1 MACSP
6 GLHPYASRLQP
17 DCSLRTGGTSSC
29 SPVCRRF
36 GILTH
41 HLAPIEEALRG
52 AGLELEWSGAVH
64 GGKSVPSA
72 QATAMCGAAVLV
84 VACRPVAGAA
94 ARCRWR
100 MAAANPSRMSVGNLP
115 TQAR

>member
-1 MACSP
+1 M
-6 GLHPYASRLQP
+6 
-17 DCSLRTGGTSSC
+17 
-29 SPVCRRF
+29 CRRF

-100 MAAANPSRMSVGNLP
+100 MAAANPSRMSVGFFFHPGAMNGYTLDDGA
-115 TQAR
+115 TSVGYRGYVWRRN

>member
-1 MACSP
+1 MACTPMHPGYSP
-6 GLHPYASRLQP
+6 TAAL
-17 DCSLRTGGTSSC
+17 CTGGTASC
-29 SPVCRRF
+29 NPVCRRF

-41 HLAPIEEALRG
+41 HLPPIEEALRG

-64 GGKSVPSA
+64 GGKSSPSA
-72 QATAMCGAAVLV
+72 RGRHVW
-84 VACRPVAGAA
+84 CRCAGGRLQTSGAA

-100 MAAANPSRMSVGNLP
+100 MAAANPSCMCGGNLP

>member
-1 MACSP
+1 MACTPMHPGYSP
-6 GLHPYASRLQP
+6 TAAL
-17 DCSLRTGGTSSC
+17 CTGGTTSC
-29 SPVCRRF
+29 NPVCRRF

-72 QATAMCGAAVLV
+72 QATAMCGAAVLLA
-84 VACRPVAGAA
+84 ACRPVGLPRGAGGA
-94 ARCRWR
+94 WR
-100 MAAANPSRMSVGNLP
+100 LP
-115 TQAR
+115 IRHE

>member
-1 MACSP
+1 M
-6 GLHPYASRLQP
+6 
-17 DCSLRTGGTSSC
+17 
-29 SPVCRRF
+29 CRRF

-94 ARCRWR
+94 CREVPVAHGGCQSVTNECWKSSHPGA
-100 MAAANPSRMSVGNLP
+100 MNGYTLDDGATSVGYRGYVWRRN
-115 TQAR
+115 